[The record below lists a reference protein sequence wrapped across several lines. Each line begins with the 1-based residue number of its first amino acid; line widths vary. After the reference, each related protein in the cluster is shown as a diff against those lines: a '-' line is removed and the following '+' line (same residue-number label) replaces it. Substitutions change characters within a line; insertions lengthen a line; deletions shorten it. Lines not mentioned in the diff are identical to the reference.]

1 MLLILICIHH
11 FLLQQKDRK
20 IKSELRYAMPCPV
33 LLQTKLNLIFA
44 SKYRADSLKTNTL
57 RDLFRSNQ
65 TPVYFI
71 DWCLFSG
78 IGMEEW
84 IGNVQFICATDTFD
98 GRHPQVVA
106 PDSFIYNHKH
116 SSEEINNALLANAAI
131 RDHIRSRDS
140 GKALLWML
148 DQQTERLAAEIGLEI
163 CLPPV
168 SLRHYWDHKGN
179 TNRMA
184 ENAGVP
190 CVPYLL
196 SPLTGY
202 DHLRQIAR
210 HLGERLVLQ
219 APYGNSGST
228 TFFIDD
234 EAGFERH
241 RSDLTNGQEI
251 RIMRRIDCRSTGL
264 EACVTRHGT
273 VTTPL
278 VPELVGLPELTVS
291 KGGWCGNE
299 LYPGAFPKEISRQ
312 AREYTLKMGEEL
324 RKVGFRGYFQLDF
337 LIDKNDETLYL
348 GEMNPR
354 LSGITPLI
362 NNASFS
368 RNGIPLL
375 LVHLAEWMYPDHA
388 LNVNELNECFMDESG
403 WEPLSF
409 LHINNVTD
417 EVAHSVPTGIYRRQP
432 DGQIGYARP
441 AVNPAEIAGPDEIF
455 WFSSAGKYS
464 DIGKGEEIGALF
476 MPARATGEDG
486 QLTEAARSWVAG
498 VKSCQFSVVSGQ

>member
-1 MLLILICIHH
+1 M
-11 FLLQQKDRK
+11 
-20 IKSELRYAMPCPV
+20 
-33 LLQTKLNLIFA
+33 N
-44 SKYRADSLKTNTL
+44 TNTL
-57 RDLFRSNQ
+57 RDFFRFNQ

-84 IGNVQFICATDTFD
+84 IGNVEFLCATDTF
-98 GRHPQVVA
+98 GGLHPRIVA
-106 PDSFIYNHKH
+106 PKSFIYNHKH
-116 SSEEINNALLANAAI
+116 SSEEINNALLANAEI
-131 RDHIRSRDS
+131 RDHIRSRNG
-140 GKALLWML
+140 GKALLWIL
-148 DQQTERLAAEIGLEI
+148 DQQTELLAAEAGVEI

-168 SLRHYWDHKGN
+168 RLRHYWDHKGN

-196 SPLTGY
+196 SALTGY
-202 DHLRQIAR
+202 DHLRQISG

-228 TFFIDD
+228 TFFIDNETD
-234 EAGFERH
+234 FGRH
-241 RSDLTNGQEI
+241 AADLTNGEEI

-273 VTTPL
+273 VTAPL
-278 VPELVGLPELTVS
+278 VPELVGLPELTIS

-312 AREYTLKMGEEL
+312 AQAYTLKMGEEL

-337 LIDKNDETLYL
+337 LIDKNDGTLYL

-375 LVHLAEWMYPDHA
+375 LVHLAEWMYPDHE
-388 LNVNELNECFMDESG
+388 LNVNELNEFFMDESG

-409 LHINNVTD
+409 LHVNNVTE
-417 EVAHSVPTGIYRRQP
+417 EVAHAVPTGIYRRAA
-432 DGQIGYARP
+432 DGQVHYERP
-441 AVNPAEIAGPDEIF
+441 ANNPGEIKGEDEIF
-455 WFSSAGKYS
+455 WFSSAGRYS
-464 DIGKGEEIGALF
+464 SIGRGEEIGALF
-476 MPARATGEDG
+476 MPSRATDEDG
-486 QLTEAARSWVAG
+486 QLTAAARTWVAG
-498 VKSCQFSVVSGQ
+498 VKSCQ